1 MTRVTGD
8 TLAELN
14 VPVPGY
20 DRRQVTTGIVH
31 IGVGGF
37 HRAHLAM
44 YLDTLMNR
52 GAAMDWG
59 ICGIGVQPSNTTMRD
74 ALAAQDGLYTLVL
87 RHGDGTWEPRVI
99 GSIVE
104 YLFAPGA
111 RAPDRVP
118 GGQPGGLRRSGRRP
132 GVYPGVSCDPDLPAR
147 PGCPED
153 AR

>member
-1 MTRVTGD
+1 MTLVTGD

-37 HRAHLAM
+37 HRSHLAM
-44 YLDTLMNR
+44 YVDTLMNR

-59 ICGIGVQPSNTTMRD
+59 ICGIGVQPSDITMRD

-104 YLFAPGA
+104 YLFAPDDPGA
-111 RAPDRVP
+111 VIEKMAGPVTPSRW
-118 GGQPGGLRRSGRRP
+118 
-132 GVYPGVSCDPDLPAR
+132 
-147 PGCPED
+147 
-153 AR
+153 